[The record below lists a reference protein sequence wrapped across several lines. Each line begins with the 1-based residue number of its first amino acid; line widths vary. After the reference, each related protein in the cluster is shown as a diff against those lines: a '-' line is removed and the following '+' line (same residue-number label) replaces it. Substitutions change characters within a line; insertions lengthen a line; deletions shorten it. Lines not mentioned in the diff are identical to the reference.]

1 MSLHAALR
9 GNRNARRKAGVLLLL
24 SLAGLLAL
32 LFGAATFVADA
43 LWPTWPSAPVSV
55 NAPALPMTVAGVL
68 FEVPPATVRDAFQ
81 RHSGPH
87 ERIDLAFSWPSLKPP
102 VPFAGSRSAPVGAT
116 DSAAVDA
123 SDARRDVFG
132 SSRRILFVTI
142 EPLGLLLPP
151 AERLRSIYPRY
162 LQPQTATGPS
172 GLVVAQ
178 FRAGTP
184 YDGED
189 LLYFADDPGAFY
201 ARCTRP
207 SGVIPGTCM
216 QEREVGEADV
226 TLRFPRRWLHDWQ
239 AVSAGFDRLMVQL
252 RPQPGDSQRTTE
264 EDDVESAVVRASGAR

>member
-1 MSLHAALR
+1 MSLHATLR
-9 GNRNARRKAGVLLLL
+9 GKRNARRKAGVLLLL
-24 SLAGLLAL
+24 SLAGLLVL

-55 NAPALPMTVAGVL
+55 DAPALPMTVAGVL
-68 FEVPPATVRDAFQ
+68 FEVPPATVRAAFQ

-102 VPFAGSRSAPVGAT
+102 LPFTRTESAPVGAS

-123 SDARRDVFG
+123 SAARRDVFD
-132 SSRRILFVTI
+132 SSGRILFITI

-151 AERLRSIYPRY
+151 AERLRSIYPHY
-162 LQPQTATGPS
+162 LQPQMATGPS

-184 YDGED
+184 YEGED
-189 LLYFADDPGAFY
+189 LLYFADDPEEFY
-201 ARCTRP
+201 ARCTRS
-207 SGVIPGTCM
+207 SGVIPGTCI

-226 TLRFPRRWLHDWQ
+226 TLRFPRRWLDNWQ
-239 AVSAGFDRLMVQL
+239 AVSAGFGRLMAQL
-252 RPQPGDSQRTTE
+252 RPRPGDGQRMTE
-264 EDDVESAVVRASGAR
+264 EDDVNSDAFRAAGAR